1 MRRQLSLKLENL
13 KISHSSVEQKAA
25 FINENIQRLSDE
37 INSLDDEK
45 ESINDKIKQTAELD
59 KD

>member
-1 MRRQLSLKLENL
+1 MRRQYHLSLKF

-25 FINENIQRLSDE
+25 FINENVKRLSDK
-37 INSLDDEK
+37 INSLDNEK
-45 ESINDKIKQTAELD
+45 ESINDKIKQTAELI